1 MYIDLDVREL
11 SYIDFL
17 LNRDTDNVSRYRE
30 KTSRYAD
37 KYDLDMHE
45 KILKSDARL
54 ALAESV
60 HKKIVTAISNEDVI
74 DYYK

>member
-1 MYIDLDVREL
+1 MYIDLSLCEL

-17 LNRDTDNVSRYRE
+17 LNRDMDNVSRYRT

-54 ALAESV
+54 SLAESV
-60 HKKIVTAISNEDVI
+60 HKKIVTAVSYEDVI
-74 DYYK
+74 DFHN